1 MDLAVE
7 GSIPLLVLGDVAI
20 EGTLEGFEV
29 RPLAE
34 AFNQPINLGVH
45 AAHRHDFFEIFVVE
59 TGRAEISVDMIP
71 LAFAAPAALFLAPG
85 RVHAWN
91 VARCTMDG
99 FLLRF
104 HWDFLTQ
111 GELDPENSRVATN
124 LERTLLMSMTPDAVE
139 RTRQHLVTMARE
151 SQEREGGWVRVIRR
165 LLQIFLIELERLR
178 VHPSKP
184 PQVESDPALQLTRSF
199 SRLVEERYT
208 KRLAV
213 TDYADELGVSESYLK
228 RCLKRITGKTAGQ
241 LHRERLVLEAGR
253 LLHYS
258 PLMVSEIA
266 DRLGFDDLS
275 YFTRFFRQQMGI
287 SPTEFRMTEKAST

>member
-1 MDLAVE
+1 VE
-7 GSIPLLVLGDVAI
+7 GLIPLLVLGDVAV
-20 EGTLEGFEV
+20 EEAFEGFEI

-34 AFNQPINLGVH
+34 AFNQPINPGVH

-59 TGRAEISVDMIP
+59 SGRAQISVDMVS
-71 LAFAAPAALFLAPG
+71 LAFEAPAALFLAPG
-85 RVHAWN
+85 RVHAWD
-91 VARCTMDG
+91 VTRCSMDG

-104 HWDFLTQ
+104 HWDFLAQ
-111 GELDPENSRVATN
+111 GDSDPENSRVTTN
-124 LERTLLMSMTPDAVE
+124 LDRTLLMSMTPEAVE
-139 RTRQHLVTMARE
+139 RTRHLLVAMARE
-151 SQEREGGWVRVIRR
+151 SREREEGWVRVIRR
-165 LLQIFLIELERLR
+165 SLQIFLIKLERLR

-199 SRLVEERYT
+199 SRLVEKRYT
-208 KRLAV
+208 KRVAV

-241 LHRERLVLEAGR
+241 LHRQRLLLEAGR

-258 PLMVSEIA
+258 PLTVSEIA

-275 YFTRFFRQQMGI
+275 YFTRFFRQQMGL
-287 SPTEFRMTEKAST
+287 SPTEFRMTEKISK